1 MRTSRISVI
10 RPAGTA
16 IDLWC
21 DACSR
26 VVPMVAP
33 EDAARLWKSPT
44 RSIYQK
50 IESGELHFT
59 ETAGGELLVCTVWL
73 KSDPDTGPGT

>member
-1 MRTSRISVI
+1 
-10 RPAGTA
+10 
-16 IDLWC
+16 
-21 DACSR
+21 
-26 VVPMVAP
+26 MVAP

-73 KSDPDTGPGT
+73 KSDPDTGPGLD